1 MMFKT
6 NDPICYQY
14 TESQRSKDIY
24 IIYYNAPE
32 AIIGVKLN
40 QFGRLIWL
48 TAKDDLKHRYSK
60 S

>member
-1 MMFKT
+1 MLKT
-6 NDPICYQY
+6 NDPICYQH
-14 TESQRSKDIY
+14 TESLPSKSIY
-24 IIYYNAPE
+24 ITYYNSPD
-32 AIIGVKLN
+32 AIVGVKIN